1 MSGLKAKG
9 PMTVSREDL
18 FGQVWAEP
26 MSLLARQY
34 GISGRGLAKVCD
46 RLKVPYPSRGW
57 WARKAAGRKVA
68 YFQLPEADA
77 DTPQTTH
84 ITPTEPPP
92 VIPPEMREKA
102 AQAAIKAGEV
112 VVPTLLRNPHPI
124 IAGWQAEYERQQQAA
139 RWDRNPST
147 RDLANTW
154 TPLDRRQH
162 RILDALFKAAE
173 RLGATA
179 KEDRRSAYL
188 EVAGGRIDF
197 TLCEKL
203 HQVRRP
209 KTEDEKRSSAPTSRD
224 WTYDRIPTGRLSFSL
239 DTALKILPQRVWV
252 ETAEEPLEDSV
263 GEILA
268 AFLLAGA
275 LLAEQRR
282 ALEDAERV
290 RREAEHRR
298 YQEAERQRR
307 DDTRWRRFLE
317 LAEQRRQ
324 LDDARRF
331 LVLLETRA
339 TPGDT
344 ASNGQPI
351 ADLLAWVRRRLA
363 RFDPLDKGVASV
375 FDDVLRMEP
384 WMYRDERR

>member
-1 MSGLKAKG
+1 M
-9 PMTVSREDL
+9 
-18 FGQVWAEP
+18 
-26 MSLLARQY
+26 
-34 GISGRGLAKVCD
+34 
-46 RLKVPYPSRGW
+46 
-57 WARKAAGRKVA
+57 
-68 YFQLPEADA
+68 
-77 DTPQTTH
+77 
-84 ITPTEPPP
+84 
-92 VIPPEMREKA
+92 
-102 AQAAIKAGEV
+102 
-112 VVPTLLRNPHPI
+112 
-124 IAGWQAEYERQQQAA
+124 
-139 RWDRNPST
+139 
-147 RDLANTW
+147 
-154 TPLDRRQH
+154 
-162 RILDALFKAAE
+162 
-173 RLGATA
+173 
-179 KEDRRSAYL
+179 
-188 EVAGGRIDF
+188 
-197 TLCEKL
+197 CEKL